1 MKVKLQVVMCVAE
14 VKVRFQIVRLVAE
27 SEMDGNSVEG
37 EERPRVIAT

>member
-1 MKVKLQVVMCVAE
+1 M
-14 VKVRFQIVRLVAE
+14 KVRFQVVRKVAE